1 MANSPSIGKLRM
13 FLDDHLMSTSLYRKY
28 CLWILRNWFE
38 TKTSQVTFGQ
48 FLMPR
53 IHKLLV
59 ASLVWNRSNVLEV
72 EREKNKSESKGVAQE
87 GVGGWPDMEGG
98 KGGWVANALCWQ
110 TIRPLM
116 YLCTFCSLAFQYMS
130 GLFQADFMTN
140 IEQTLNKVCD
150 IKLEI
155 YLMPLDAFGEAEDC
169 GPAFWQL
176 CIHPVNILIDKYPK
190 ITLKYRTK
198 ILKICFYW
206 KYVDSARPPPALFS
220 DKGWC
225 G

>member
-1 MANSPSIGKLRM
+1 MNSEKLIWNKNQSS
-13 FLDDHLMSTSLYRKY
+13 D
-28 CLWILRNWFE
+28 LWSVLNASNSWC
-38 TKTSQVTFGQ
+38 G
-48 FLMPR
+48 PR
-53 IHKLLV
+53 GSWRL
-59 ASLVWNRSNVLEV
+59 ARY
-72 EREKNKSESKGVAQE
+72 
-87 GVGGWPDMEGG
+87 GGR
-98 KGGWVANALCWQ
+98 VANALFWQ

-116 YLCTFCSLAFQYMS
+116 YLCTFCVVLW
-130 GLFQADFMTN
+130 LFSICLGCSKHMTN
-140 IEQTLNKVCD
+140 IEQTLSIVCD